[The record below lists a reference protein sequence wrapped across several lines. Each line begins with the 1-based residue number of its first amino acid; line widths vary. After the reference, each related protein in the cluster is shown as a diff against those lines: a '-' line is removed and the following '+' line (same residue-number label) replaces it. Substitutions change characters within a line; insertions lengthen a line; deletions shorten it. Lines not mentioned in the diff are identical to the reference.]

1 MPDRSSFG
9 KALASLS
16 LTHTERAVALLW
28 YYRRTQEFEERT
40 ASELA
45 NDLHDEDFPK
55 PNVSRLDT
63 DLRRSRYTIRGTRPG
78 TYQIDVRR
86 LDELD
91 ATYGPHLKIR
101 IVPSSDSLIPQA
113 FVTGTR
119 PYLEQL
125 ALQIN
130 AAYDHGLYDASAV
143 MARRLMESLIIE
155 VYVSQKRHAEIQQ
168 AGNFFGLEA
177 LINHML
183 ADTSIAKSSN
193 LRRTAPKVKAL
204 GDTAAHDRTYITRQ
218 SDVDDLKLDYSRL
231 ISELLRLS
239 NVRP

>member
-1 MPDRSSFG
+1 MPDRGSFA

-16 LTHTERAVALLW
+16 LTHTERAIAFLW
-28 YYRRTQEFEERT
+28 YYRHTQEFEERS

-55 PNVSRLDT
+55 PNVSRLDA
-63 DLRRSRYTIRGTRPG
+63 DLRQSRYTIRGARAG

-86 LDELD
+86 LGELD

-101 IVPSSDSLIPQA
+101 VVPPSDSLLPQA
-113 FVTGTR
+113 FVAGTR

-125 ALQIN
+125 VLQIN

-143 MARRLMESLIIE
+143 IARRLMESLIIE
-155 VYVSQKRHAEIQQ
+155 LYVSQKRHAEIQH
-168 AGNFFGLEA
+168 AGNFLGLEA

-183 ADTSIAKSSN
+183 TDASVAKSSN

-204 GDTAAHDRTYITRQ
+204 GDTAAHDRTYITRK
-218 SDVDDLKLDYSRL
+218 SDIDDLKLDYSRL

-239 NVRP
+239 GVRP